1 MAFMLLGT
9 FAHMLDSASALQCL
23 RSIHAVLKPAGKL
36 VLELSHPTDIFDGS
50 LIQEDEWEDAADG
63 PSGPGAP
70 GELAIQYGSSG
81 DEFNAIDQVIMRTVQ
96 IYEVDNQ
103 SCMQKKLK
111 EVVPQRIYTFQEM
124 DLLASM
130 SGFKLATAYGDMQI
144 DVSINSEDAARMVL
158 VMERL

>member
-1 MAFMLLGT
+1 
-9 FAHMLDSASALQCL
+9 
-23 RSIHAVLKPAGKL
+23 
-36 VLELSHPTDIFDGS
+36 
-50 LIQEDEWEDAADG
+50 
-63 PSGPGAP
+63 
-70 GELAIQYGSSG
+70 
-81 DEFNAIDQVIMRTVQ
+81 MRTVQ

-124 DLLASM
+124 NLLASM

>member
-81 DEFNAIDQVIMRTVQ
+81 DEFNAIDQVRLYQHMAKAMHGKIPPTLPNWHS
-96 IYEVDNQ
+96 D
-103 SCMQKKLK
+103 CA
-111 EVVPQRIYTFQEM
+111 VPTR
-124 DLLASM
+124 
-130 SGFKLATAYGDMQI
+130 
-144 DVSINSEDAARMVL
+144 
-158 VMERL
+158 

>member
-1 MAFMLLGT
+1 
-9 FAHMLDSASALQCL
+9 
-23 RSIHAVLKPAGKL
+23 
-36 VLELSHPTDIFDGS
+36 
-50 LIQEDEWEDAADG
+50 
-63 PSGPGAP
+63 
-70 GELAIQYGSSG
+70 
-81 DEFNAIDQVIMRTVQ
+81 MRTVQ